1 VSERWPGR
9 AEAEALLN
17 EFTQNPRLLLH
28 ARAVAILMRAFAT
41 KAGEDPDRWE
51 VVGLL
56 HDFDYE
62 RNPTPETHLHAGLP
76 ILRKKGFAEELALA
90 VGSHA
95 DYMGIPRDTPV
106 RKALYAVDELSGFL
120 VACALVRPSKKL
132 AEVEVPSVLKRLKE
146 KAFARS
152 VDRECI
158 VKGAE
163 GLGVP
168 LEEHIR
174 FCLDALRPHAAEL
187 GV

>member
-1 VSERWPGR
+1 MSDRWPARG
-9 AEAEALLN
+9 EAEALLN

-28 ARAVAILMRAFAT
+28 AKAVALLMRAFAE
-41 KAGEDPDRWE
+41 KFGEDADRWE
-51 VVGLL
+51 AVGLL

-76 ILRKKGFAEELALA
+76 ILREKGYDEELVLA

-95 DYMGIPRDTPV
+95 DYMSIPRDTPL

-120 VACALVRPSKKL
+120 IACALVRPSKKL
-132 AEVEVPSVLKRLKE
+132 SEVEVPSVLKRMKE

-163 GLGVP
+163 ALGVP

-174 FCLDALRPHAAEL
+174 FCLGALLPHAGEL